1 MDALLSQVQDTFEGQ
16 IVTNYLP
23 TVRGLLTKRWHPI
36 GLRRPKIIRACVH
49 RPALHI
55 RSKQRLWNFDLV
67 LTNSGGSIDYGLRA
81 ARHLFDVM
89 GWSWGNVADNACCGS
104 AVASL

>member
-36 GLRRPKIIRACVH
+36 GVRRPKIIRACVH
-49 RPALHI
+49 RPALHF
-55 RSKQRLWNFDLV
+55 RSKQDLWNFDLV
-67 LTNSGGSIDYGLRA
+67 LTNPGSSIDYGLPA
-81 ARHLFDVM
+81 ARHLSDVM
-89 GWSWGNVADNACCGS
+89 GWSWGNVTDNACCRS
-104 AVASL
+104 AVARL